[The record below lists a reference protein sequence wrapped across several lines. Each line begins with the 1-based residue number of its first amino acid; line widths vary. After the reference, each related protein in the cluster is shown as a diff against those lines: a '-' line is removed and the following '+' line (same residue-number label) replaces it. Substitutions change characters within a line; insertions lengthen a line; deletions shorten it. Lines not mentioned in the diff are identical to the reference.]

1 MYCVRG
7 ETMEKLFFWGHT
19 EHGNNVTKACLSN
32 FYPCEFVF
40 DGKDFK
46 FSEQCFM
53 WQKALL
59 FNDFEIAEQI
69 LKETDVRK
77 IKALGRKV
85 KNFNNELWDKHKED
99 FMFNACYA
107 KFSQNN
113 ELKDFLL
120 STGNREIIEASP
132 VDNIWGIGF
141 SSDKAMENIDKWGQ
155 NLLGK
160 TLMKVREELR
170 KWN

>member
-7 ETMEKLFFWGHT
+7 ETMGKLFFWGHT
-19 EHGNNVTKACLSN
+19 EHGSNVTKACLSN

-40 DGKDFK
+40 DNKDFK

-53 WQKALL
+53 YQKALL
-59 FNDFEIAEQI
+59 FKDFEIAEQI
-69 LKETDVRK
+69 LDETDVRK

-85 KNFNNELWDKHKED
+85 KGFDNVLWDQYKENL
-99 FMFNACYA
+99 MYNACYA
-107 KFSQNN
+107 KFSQNDR
-113 ELKDFLL
+113 LKKFLL

-160 TLMKVREELR
+160 TLMKVREDLSR
-170 KWN
+170 WN

>member
-1 MYCVRG
+1 MD
-7 ETMEKLFFWGHT
+7 KLFFWGHT
-19 EHGNNVTKACLSN
+19 EHGSKVTKACLSN
-32 FYPCEFVF
+32 FYPCEFEF
-40 DGKDFK
+40 NDKMFN

-53 WQKALL
+53 YQKALL
-59 FNDFEIAEQI
+59 FNDFEVAEQI
-69 LKETDVRK
+69 LNETNVRQ

-99 FMFNACYA
+99 FMYNACYA
-107 KFSQNN
+107 KFSQND

-120 STGNREIIEASP
+120 STGNREIVEASP

-141 SSDKAMENIDKWGQ
+141 SSDKAMENVDKWGQ

-160 TLMKVREELR
+160 VLMKVREDLNR
-170 KWN
+170 WN

>member
-1 MYCVRG
+1 
-7 ETMEKLFFWGHT
+7 MEKLFFWGHT
-19 EHGNNVTKACLSN
+19 EHGSNVTRACLSN
-32 FYPCEFVF
+32 FYPCKFEFN
-40 DGKDFK
+40 GKTFN

-53 WQKALL
+53 YQKAIL
-59 FNDFEIAEQI
+59 FNDFEIAKQV
-69 LKETDVRK
+69 LNETDVRK

-85 KNFNNELWDKHKED
+85 KGFDNVLWDQHKEG
-99 FMFNACYA
+99 FMYNACYA
-107 KFSQNN
+107 KFSQNDK
-113 ELKDFLL
+113 LKDFLL
-120 STGNREIIEASP
+120 GTGNREIVEASP

-170 KWN
+170 K

>member
-1 MYCVRG
+1 
-7 ETMEKLFFWGHT
+7 MEKLFFWGHT
-19 EHGNNVTKACLSN
+19 EHGSNVTKACLSN
-32 FYPCEFVF
+32 FYPCKFEFN
-40 DGKDFK
+40 GKTFN

-53 WQKALL
+53 YQKAIL
-59 FNDFEIAEQI
+59 FNDFEIAKQV
-69 LKETDVRK
+69 LNETDVRK

-107 KFSQNN
+107 KFSQNDK
-113 ELKDFLL
+113 LKDFLL
-120 STGNREIIEASP
+120 STGNHEIVEASP

-141 SSDKAMENIDKWGQ
+141 SSDNAMENVDKWGQ

-160 TLMKVREELR
+160 VLMKVREDLNR
-170 KWN
+170 

>member
-1 MYCVRG
+1 
-7 ETMEKLFFWGHT
+7 MEKLFFWGHT
-19 EHGNNVTKACLSN
+19 EHGSNITKACLSN
-32 FYPCEFVF
+32 FYPCKFEFN
-40 DGKDFK
+40 GKTFN

-53 WQKALL
+53 YQKAIL
-59 FNDFEIAEQI
+59 FNDFEIAKQV
-69 LKETDVRK
+69 LNETDVRK

-107 KFSQNN
+107 KFSQNDK
-113 ELKDFLL
+113 LKDFLL
-120 STGNREIIEASP
+120 STGNHEIVEASP

-141 SSDKAMENIDKWGQ
+141 SSDNAMENVDKWGQ

-160 TLMKVREELR
+160 ILMKVREDLNR
-170 KWN
+170 

>member
-1 MYCVRG
+1 
-7 ETMEKLFFWGHT
+7 MEKLFFWGHT
-19 EHGNNVTKACLSN
+19 EHGSNVTKACLSN
-32 FYPCEFVF
+32 FYPCKFEFN
-40 DGKDFK
+40 GKTFN

-53 WQKALL
+53 YQKAIL
-59 FNDFEIAEQI
+59 FNDFEIAKQV
-69 LKETDVRK
+69 LNETDVRK

-107 KFSQNN
+107 KFSQNDK
-113 ELKDFLL
+113 LKDFLL
-120 STGNREIIEASP
+120 STGNHEIVEASP

-141 SSDKAMENIDKWGQ
+141 SSDNAMENIDKWGQ

-160 TLMKVREELR
+160 VLMKVREDLNR
-170 KWN
+170 

>member
-1 MYCVRG
+1 
-7 ETMEKLFFWGHT
+7 MEKLFFWGHT
-19 EHGNNVTKACLSN
+19 KHGSNVTKACLSN
-32 FYPCEFVF
+32 FYPCKFEFN
-40 DGKDFK
+40 GKTFN

-53 WQKALL
+53 YQKAIL
-59 FNDFEIAEQI
+59 FNDFEIAKQV
-69 LKETDVRK
+69 LNETDVRK

-107 KFSQNN
+107 KFSQNDK
-113 ELKDFLL
+113 LKDFLL
-120 STGNREIIEASP
+120 STGNHEIVEASP

-141 SSDKAMENIDKWGQ
+141 SSDNAMENIDKWGQ

-160 TLMKVREELR
+160 TLMKVRAIL
-170 KWN
+170 K

>member
-1 MYCVRG
+1 M
-7 ETMEKLFFWGHT
+7 KKIFFWGHT
-19 EHGNNVTKACLSN
+19 EHGSNVTKACLSN
-32 FYPCEFVF
+32 FYPCEFEF
-40 DGKDFK
+40 NGKMFN

-53 WQKALL
+53 YQKALL

-69 LKETDVRK
+69 LNETDVRK

-85 KNFNNELWDKHKED
+85 KGFDNTLWDQHKEN
-99 FMFNACYA
+99 FMYNACYA
-107 KFSQNN
+107 KFFQNDR
-113 ELKDFLL
+113 LKDFLL
-120 STGNREIIEASP
+120 NTGNYEIVEASP

-160 TLMKVREELR
+160 TLMKVREDLSR
-170 KWN
+170 WN